1 MPPPPRPLPPPRTEA
16 ARTALKSFYCELCQK
31 GYARLPEWEA
41 HEASYDHQ
49 HKKRLKEMKAMSRDP
64 AAAQR
69 ARKAERKADEKGG
82 AALISIKPMKLGT
95 SAGNA
100 TAKAPQ
106 GAAGSG
112 FKKGGFKSAFGGQG
126 KVKVEGQQEDEEGEG
141 GEAMD
146 VREDG
151 RERESDSDGEYER
164 YDPSNPTDCPDD
176 CPGRLVS

>member
-1 MPPPPRPLPPPRTEA
+1 MPPKPLPPPRTEA

-49 HKKRLKEMKAMSRDP
+49 HKKRLKEMKQMSRDP

-82 AALISIKPMKLGT
+82 AGIIKIKPVKLGGGGE
-95 SAGNA
+95 SAPA
-100 TAKAPQ
+100 AA
-106 GAAGSG
+106 AAGG
-112 FKKGGFKSAFGGQG
+112 FKKGGFKSAFGDGA
-126 KVKVEGQQEDEEGEG
+126 KVKVEGQ
-141 GEAMD
+141 
-146 VREDG
+146 EDG
-151 RERESDSDGEYER
+151 ERVDASARMDATKMWSLESESESEDDR
-164 YDPSNPTDCPDD
+164 YDPARPTDCPTD